1 MAQNSSEHA
10 SAVEHEGAVTVAH
23 EGDIER
29 IAGAVIDWFGREAR
43 ELPWRGT
50 EAGDIDPWA
59 VLVSEFMLQQ
69 TQAARVAPRFEA
81 WMARWPKPSD
91 LAASAPGDA
100 VRAWGR
106 LGYPRRA
113 LWLHRAATEIATEHN
128 DRVPSD
134 IEVLLSLTGIG
145 PYTARAVASFAFA
158 ERHPVVDTN
167 TRRVIA
173 RLVHGR
179 AAAGA
184 PKPSDLVDME
194 ALLPTDPERAR
205 LFNAAAMEL
214 GAIVCTARTPLCS
227 ACPVANWCEWRGS
240 GFPDNAPKTKRQA
253 SFQGSD
259 RQVRGR
265 IMALLRA
272 SSAPVARDEALAVA
286 SEGGV
291 KDPEQPTRAYD
302 SLIADGLLIEH
313 DGLARLP

>member
-1 MAQNSSEHA
+1 MAQNSSEHE
-10 SAVEHEGAVTVAH
+10 SAVEHEGDA
-23 EGDIER
+23 ER
-29 IAGAVIDWFGREAR
+29 IADAVIDWFEREAR

-50 EAGDIDPWA
+50 ETGDIDPWA

-69 TQAARVAPRFEA
+69 TQAARVAPQFEA

-179 AAAGA
+179 AAAGS

-194 ALLPTDPERAR
+194 VLLPTDPERAR

-272 SSAPVARDEALAVA
+272 STAPVARDDALVAA

-302 SLIADGLLIEH
+302 SLIADGLLIEF